1 MNRIVEGS
9 GIKYDPL
16 PEGPAEREAR
26 RHRHAAEAGSDA
38 HRSGRRYGR
47 LLEAWGIARATT
59 DDKSMVER

>member
-1 MNRIVEGS
+1 LPNRAQLVAI
-9 GIKYDPL
+9 
-16 PEGPAEREAR
+16 
-26 RHRHAAEAGSDA
+26 GSDP

>member
-16 PEGPAEREAR
+16 PEGPAERQVR
-26 RHRHAAEAGSDA
+26 IQRHAAEADSDP

-47 LLEAWGIARATT
+47 LLEAWGIAGAT
-59 DDKSMVER
+59 DQGRSR